1 MQLYSRALCGPTQ
14 PWLFQRSS
22 LPCPA
27 LSGTGPTLLTMGNMG
42 QSPPG
47 EPELPRQWQP
57 HRALLRTRHMQRR
70 ALAKEAITALS
81 RLARHPHLGH
91 AGGTGK
97 RPWDLHK
104 TEEKTSHSPVL
115 AVSREAGFSPCSN
128 RRSHLVAAR
137 GAASQPRGA
146 WRPGAAAALNSAAGS
161 HSVPQA
167 RGEATAGGFQVS
179 PAATRLPR
187 ALPHSL

>member
-1 MQLYSRALCGPTQ
+1 MQLYYRALCGPTQ
-14 PWLFQRSS
+14 PWLRFRAP
-22 LPCPA
+22 PCPA

-57 HRALLRTRHMQRR
+57 HRALLRKRHMQCG
-70 ALAKEAITALS
+70 ALAEDAITALS
-81 RLARHPHLGH
+81 CLARHPHLGH

-97 RPWDLHK
+97 HPWDLHK
-104 TEEKTSHSPVL
+104 TEEYPSPSPVL
-115 AVSREAGFSPCSN
+115 TGSGEAGFSPCSN
-128 RRSHLVAAR
+128 RRSHFMAAQ

-146 WRPGAAAALNSAAGS
+146 WRPVAAAALNSAAGS
-161 HSVPQA
+161 HSIPQA